1 MKPKIDK
8 TKFGSITISKKKYDH
23 DVIIRLDGGIEKRK
37 KKLSKAIYGTSHM
50 ISLAEAQYVYEDGAE
65 QIVIGAGQDGIV
77 KLSDE
82 AEDYFQQQH
91 CAVKILPTPEATLY
105 WNEAKG
111 TTIGLFHITC

>member
-8 TKFGSITISKKKYDH
+8 TKFGSITIGKKKYEH
-23 DVIIRLDGGIEKRK
+23 DVIIRLDGRVEKRK
-37 KKLSKAIYGTSHM
+37 KKLSKAIYGTSHTV
-50 ISLAEAQYVYEDGAE
+50 SLAEAQYVYEDGAG
-65 QIVIGAGQDGIV
+65 QIIIGAGQNGMV

-91 CAVKILPTPEATLY
+91 CAVKILPTPEATRC

-111 TTIGLFHITC
+111 ATIGLFHITC